1 MGLWET
7 GWCILRVIRKGMR
20 RKSALKENRFPITS
34 SEIKYQELV
43 FKLVAG
49 DQSALLLLD
58 EILSNVTQD
67 TSQHISL
74 LNPSFSNIASS
85 SCSDNIHASNS
96 SNFIRLCRTD
106 EMIGGGDENHLINP
120 SSLAFKG
127 TEESKGSIS
136 RFSEVASSAM
146 RNLGRLSV
154 SMASAHPIGISEDI
168 VTDDDLVDIGSAPSD
183 RYSCNSV
190 RGSNSS
196 ASKYACGEDGTFDE
210 DFVLPPTEVVPLRSY
225 VSLPLYA

>member
-7 GWCILRVIRKGMR
+7 GWCILRVIRNGMK
-20 RKSALKENRFPITS
+20 RKLGFAENHFPIS
-34 SEIKYQELV
+34 STEIKYQELV

-58 EILSNVTQD
+58 EILSNITQD
-67 TSQHISL
+67 IPRQVST
-74 LNPSFSNIASS
+74 LNPSSSNIVSRR
-85 SCSDNIHASNS
+85 CSDNVHSNNS
-96 SNFIRLCRTD
+96 SNFD
-106 EMIGGGDENHLINP
+106 KMNGEGGEEPGINS

-127 TEESKGSIS
+127 TEESKGSMS
-136 RFSEVASSAM
+136 RLSGVASVAL